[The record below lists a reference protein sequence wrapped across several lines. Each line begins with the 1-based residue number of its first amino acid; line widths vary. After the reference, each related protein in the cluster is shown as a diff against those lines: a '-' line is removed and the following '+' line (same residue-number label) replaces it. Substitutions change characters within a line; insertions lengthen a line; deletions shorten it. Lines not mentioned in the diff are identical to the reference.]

1 MKSIISVLIVCII
14 GSLAAAQQQKP
25 SEKVGLAAALADDEK
40 VISELS
46 RRELNSLRDYMFVKN
61 GITKEQQSAYLA
73 VTSVKQLNDSKLTR
87 KQQQDLIHNVA
98 LGIDKVLATMNDP
111 SELMRLN
118 NSLVIN
124 GTARHVN
131 VMEYLGKNPK
141 VQSQLR
147 PVAEAVD
154 RVYDKA
160 ISSAQEKADRIA
172 NQMTPQNQAKLAPEW
187 EKAMQLVGLAKF
199 NAANNRHTLPMSI
212 DKADEKRAEVAQK
225 GIAVLT
231 EYESPEYEIQGPARL
246 GIAKLHIDIGTKE
259 SLDLA
264 RKKLTEVLAEPKSPW
279 NQKFDA
285 MYFAAV
291 ADIVGKDFDGARKG
305 LAAVAKFMTDV
316 PAGDATVRKGAE
328 AAVKMLE
335 YRIYSG
341 EAEATPGPA
350 GMAANEKAIAVL
362 QELLGQRP
370 DLSGIINEQMVA
382 RRPE

>member
-1 MKSIISVLIVCII
+1 MKLIISVLILSI
-14 GSLAAAQQQKP
+14 AATFAFAQQKQV
-25 SEKVGLAAALADDEK
+25 EKVGLAAALADDEK

-61 GITKEQQSAYLA
+61 GISKEQQSAYLA
-73 VTSVKQLNDSKLTR
+73 VTSVKQLGDSKLTR
-87 KQQQDLIHNVA
+87 KQQQDLIHNIA

-118 NSLVIN
+118 TSLVVN

-131 VMEYLGKNPK
+131 VLEYFGENPK

-147 PVAEAVD
+147 PVAEAID

-160 ISSAQEKADRIA
+160 IAAAQKKADDIA
-172 NQMTPQNQAKLAPEW
+172 NQMTPQNQTRLSPEW

-199 NAANNRHTLPMSI
+199 NAANNKHTLAMSI

-231 EYESPEYEIQGPARL
+231 EYEAPEFEIQGPARL
-246 GIAKLHIDIGTKE
+246 GIAKLNIDIGTKE
-259 SLDLA
+259 SLEIA
-264 RKKLTEVLAEPKSPW
+264 KKKLAEVSAEAKSPW

-285 MYFAAV
+285 MYFTAV
-291 ADIVGKDFDGARKG
+291 ADIVGKDFDAARKG
-305 LAAVAKFMTDV
+305 QAALSKFISDV
-316 PAGDATVRKGAE
+316 PPGDTNVRKGAE

-341 EAEATPGPA
+341 EAEATAGPA
-350 GMAANEKAIAVL
+350 GIAASLAE
-362 QELLGQRP
+362 
-370 DLSGIINEQMVA
+370 A
-382 RRPE
+382 RTKPGMLTA